1 MASKA
6 INTLAKRGLEIKSLM
21 AQLQNE
27 LAGINTKLVKAGA
40 QTIEL
45 DAGRVII
52 TSATSERP
60 SGTMNLV
67 FDKHRFFELRPDDA
81 ARESALAS
89 GIVKMEQGVIA
100 GRDPVVQYSL
110 KNK

>member
-1 MASKA
+1 MATKT
-6 INTLAKRGLEIKSLM
+6 INALASRGLEIKSLM
-21 AQLQNE
+21 TQLQNE
-27 LAGINTKLVKAGA
+27 LAGINTKLVRAGA

-52 TSATSERP
+52 TEATEARA

-67 FDKHRFFELRPDDA
+67 LDKDRFFQLPPDNA

-89 GIVKMEQGVIA
+89 GIVRIEQGTIA
-100 GRDPVVQYSL
+100 GRASVVQYSL

>member
-1 MASKA
+1 MATKS

-27 LAGINTKLVKAGA
+27 LAGINTKLIKAGA

-45 DAGRVII
+45 DAGRVTI
-52 TSATSERP
+52 TAATEARP

-67 FDKHRFFELRPDDA
+67 LDKTRFFELKPDDA

-89 GIVKMEQGVIA
+89 GIVRIEQGTIA
-100 GRDPVVQYSL
+100 GRDSIVQYSL
-110 KNK
+110 KK